1 MSKIR
6 VKHTDRVSASPLR
19 HFKNMPTECAFSSY
33 LADVNK
39 SIIERANSIDKGGFT
54 EWSKVLTK
62 CRTKTCVEEIKKTKY
77 SEEEIN

>member
-1 MSKIR
+1 MIAVCAS
-6 VKHTDRVSASPLR
+6 SA
-19 HFKNMPTECAFSSY
+19 Y

-62 CRTKTCVEEIKKTKY
+62 CRTKTCVKKFKKTMRLEKFVI
-77 SEEEIN
+77 EL